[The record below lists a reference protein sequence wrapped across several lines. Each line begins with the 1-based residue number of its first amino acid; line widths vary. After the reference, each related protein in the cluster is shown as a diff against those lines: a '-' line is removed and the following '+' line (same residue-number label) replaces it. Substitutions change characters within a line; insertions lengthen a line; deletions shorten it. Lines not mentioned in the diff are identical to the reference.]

1 MTLKHD
7 NKARGFDMPERIETL
22 FGLQLREWPLFSE
35 NYDHCAE
42 TLKEEVELTA
52 DMVPCSWRIHKMLL
66 NHRKNS
72 LAANIDSKAI
82 AVRKC
87 FLCADN
93 RPEEQDSIRWRDYEI
108 LVNPYPIA
116 DNHLTI
122 AHTEHTPQRIIGH
135 IRDMAALTRI
145 VPTSCVF
152 YNGPKC
158 GASAPDHMHFQS
170 FAESFSTN
178 IWMSPALLTEIAQ
191 TGAAHLY
198 IPTEDNSIFPY
209 FIIDSGKDKD
219 LEAMFNKVYAALPPS
234 EPEPMMNI
242 VMFKNGSKT
251 RTLIVPRKAHR
262 PSFYGDGEG
271 QMLVSPASVEM
282 LGTFVTSRK
291 DDFERLDIPTVERI
305 YREVCLSEEEF
316 ENIVE
321 KINEQT
327 TVH

>member
-1 MTLKHD
+1 MTLNHD
-7 NKARGFDMPERIETL
+7 NKGPGLEMPEKIETL
-22 FGLQLREWPLFSE
+22 FGSQLCKWALFSE

-42 TLKEEVELTA
+42 SIKGEVELTA
-52 DMVPCSWRIHKMLL
+52 DIAPCCWRIHKILL
-66 NHRKNS
+66 SHRKNS

-82 AVRKC
+82 AERRC

-93 RPEEQDSIRWRDYEI
+93 RPKEQESIRWRDYEI

-122 AHTEHTPQRIIGH
+122 AHIEHTPQRILGR

-145 VPTSCVF
+145 VPSLCVF

-158 GASAPDHMHFQS
+158 GASAPDHMHFQA

-178 IWMSPALLTEIAQ
+178 IWMSPTLLTEIAR
-191 TGAAHLY
+191 TGAARLY
-198 IPTEDNSIFPY
+198 IPTKDNSIFPY

-219 LEAMFNKVYAALPPS
+219 LEAMFNKIYDTLPQI

-262 PSFYGDGEG
+262 PSFYGNREG

-282 LGTFVTSRK
+282 LGSFVTSRQE
-291 DDFERLDIPTVERI
+291 DFEKLNLPTVERI
-305 YREVCLSEEEF
+305 YKEVCLPDEEF

-321 KINEQT
+321 KIKEQI